1 MIKLYYTP
9 LSIYSRPVWITLIEK
24 GLEFELV
31 SMKLD
36 GDQIKPDFLAISP
49 FNHVPVLVDN
59 NFTVIESLAILDYLE
74 AQYPTPVLLPKHPKA
89 LAVMRMVQMV
99 TMNELLP
106 SMILLIRESKDVQKL
121 TSANAQV
128 CKVLDFFENLLCDSL
143 FFAGE
148 QLTLA
153 DIVAGSIIPWLP
165 NSGIPLVTYSKL
177 KAWSERLIE
186 RDSWQNTQPSPEEFE
201 MFKRRFKILP
211 RVRQRLYKNF
221 EK

>member
-1 MIKLYYTP
+1 MLKLYYTP
-9 LSIYSRPVWITLIEK
+9 LSVYSRPVWIMLIEK
-24 GLEFELV
+24 GLEFQLV

-36 GDQIKPDFLAISP
+36 GDQIQPDFLAISP

-59 NFTVIESLAILDYLE
+59 NFTAIESLAILDYLE
-74 AQYPTPVLLPKHPKA
+74 AQYPIPVLLPNHPNA
-89 LAVMRMVQMV
+89 LAVVRMVQMV

-106 SMILLIRESKDVQKL
+106 SMILLIRESKDVQKQE
-121 TSANAQV
+121 SANTQIA
-128 CKVLDFFENLLCDSL
+128 KVLDFFESLLCDSL

-153 DIVAGSIIPWLP
+153 EVVAGSVIPLLP
-165 NSGIPLVTYSKL
+165 NNGISLLAYPKL

-201 MFKRRFKILP
+201 IFKRRFRVLP
-211 RVRQRLYKNF
+211 RVRKRLYR
-221 EK
+221 